1 MSLPT
6 MSLPAL
12 SLANA
17 LSGLLVPVVL
27 GLIAWHLTG
36 VRRREES
43 PDEAEQRRRAWVA
56 WEVRGMVVAVAGPCA
71 AGIFFGY
78 LRVEYTL
85 PLLLFIA
92 AGFLAAGLIT
102 PAEQRARR

>member
-36 VRRREES
+36 VRRRGGA
-43 PDEAEQRRRAWVA
+43 PGEAEQRRPARGA
-56 WEVRGMVVAVAGPCA
+56 WEGRGMVVGVAGPCA
-71 AGIFFGY
+71 AGFFFVS
-78 LRVEYTL
+78 LRVEYPL
-85 PLLLFIA
+85 PLLFFTA
-92 AGFLAAGLIT
+92 PGSPAAGLIP

>member
-6 MSLPAL
+6 LSMPAL
-12 SLANA
+12 TLANA
-17 LSGLLVPVVL
+17 LSGLLAPVVL

-36 VRRREES
+36 ARRREES
-43 PDEAEQRRRAWVA
+43 PDEAELRRRARVA
-56 WEVRGMVVAVAGPCA
+56 WEVRGMVIAVAGPCG

-78 LRVEYTL
+78 LRAEYAL

-92 AGFLAAGLIT
+92 AGFLAASLMA

>member
-27 GLIAWHLTG
+27 GLVAWHFVG
-36 VRRREES
+36 ARRREETA
-43 PDEAEQRRRAWVA
+43 DESELRRRAWVA
-56 WEVRGMVVAVAGPCA
+56 WEIRGMVVAVAGPCG

-78 LRVEYTL
+78 LRPEYTL

>member
-6 MSLPAL
+6 ISLPTL

-27 GLIAWHLTG
+27 GLVAWHLVGT
-36 VRRREES
+36 RRREES
-43 PDEAEQRRRAWVA
+43 PDETEQRRRAGVA

-78 LRVEYTL
+78 LKPEYTL
-85 PLLLFIA
+85 PLLLFTA